1 MRQPIPAQGRWLKQV
16 VTGFFAYHAVP
27 TNARALGAF
36 RYQVIHLWRRTLRR
50 RSQKDG
56 MTWERTRQRPTLAEP
71 SRRASDLRMVGYYF
85 LVMATWSLCG
95 IFGIVTYALQP
106 QVMPDRGL

>member
-1 MRQPIPAQGRWLKQV
+1 
-16 VTGFFAYHAVP
+16 
-27 TNARALGAF
+27 
-36 RYQVIHLWRRTLRR
+36 
-50 RSQKDG
+50 

-85 LVMATWSLCG
+85 LVLATWSLCG